1 VPELPEV
8 EIVCRGLNA
17 FASGQFIEGVTVLR
31 PQTFAYPPFPAPLNL
46 EGLQFGAWR
55 RRGKYLLGEL
65 LKDGVSA
72 GSLGVHLRMTG
83 QLLWVPSNEP
93 RAKHT
98 KICFHCR
105 GGRDLRFIDI
115 RTFGKLWRLPA
126 GVAPEEMISG
136 LKTLGPEPWA
146 ESFTPQFLEKRL
158 HNSRRPI
165 KTALLDQRLVAGL
178 GNIYADEVLFQTGL
192 HPLTLANALTPAQI
206 ETLHR
211 QIQQTLE
218 RAISAGGTTFS
229 DFRGVTG
236 INGNYG
242 GQAWV
247 YGRRGEPCRLC
258 GATIE
263 RLKIG
268 GRSSHFCPHCQP
280 PKGQTPAL

>member
-1 VPELPEV
+1 MPELPEV
-8 EIVCRGLNA
+8 EIVCRGLNT
-17 FASGQFIEGVTVLR
+17 FASGHSIEGVTVLR
-31 PQTFAYPPFPAPLNL
+31 PQTFAYPPPSAPLNL

-65 LKDGVSA
+65 LEDGISS
-72 GSLGVHLRMTG
+72 GYLGVHLRMTG
-83 QLLWVPSNEP
+83 QLLWVPTQDP

-98 KICFHCR
+98 KVCFHCR
-105 GGRDLRFIDI
+105 GGQDLRFVDI
-115 RTFGKLWRLPA
+115 RTFGKLWRLPQGA
-126 GVAPEEMISG
+126 APEDMISG

-158 HNSRRPI
+158 ENSRRPI

-192 HPLTLANALTPAQI
+192 HPLTPANALTFSQI
-206 ETLHR
+206 EHLHQ
-211 QIQQTLE
+211 QIRQTLE
-218 RAISAGGTTFS
+218 QAISAGGTTFS

-247 YGRRGEPCRLC
+247 YGRRGEPCRVC
-258 GATIE
+258 ETPIE

-268 GRSSHFCPHCQP
+268 GRSSHFCPQCQP
-280 PKGQTPAL
+280 EKGQTPAL

>member
-1 VPELPEV
+1 MPELPEV

-17 FASGQFIEGVTVLR
+17 FASGQFVEGVTVLR
-31 PQTFAYPPFPAPLNL
+31 PQTFAYPPPSAPLNL
-46 EGLQFGAWR
+46 EGRQFGAWR

-65 LKDGVSA
+65 LENGVSA
-72 GSLGVHLRMTG
+72 GYLGVHLRMTG

-93 RAKHT
+93 RATHT
-98 KICFHCR
+98 KVCFHCR

-126 GVAPEEMISG
+126 GVEPETIISG

-146 ESFTPQFLEKRL
+146 ESFTPQFLEKRFSK
-158 HNSRRPI
+158 SRRPL

-192 HPLTLANALTPAQI
+192 HPLTPANVLTPAQT

-218 RAISAGGTTFS
+218 QAISAGGTTFS
-229 DFRGVTG
+229 NFRGVTG

-247 YGRRGEPCRLC
+247 YGRRGEPCRVC
-258 GATIE
+258 GVTIE

-268 GRSSHFCPHCQP
+268 GRSSHFCPQCQP
-280 PKGQTPAL
+280 EKGQT